1 MTGAERVRDIRGP
14 IADRLCLRT
23 RSGFQWVERLHRPGP
38 HYLGRAQLS
47 LLREAFPGAHVP
59 WAYSAA
65 VAVWPAVP
73 SPALLS
79 DRMLTSAFA
88 EDDPDWP
95 RTLRALG
102 ALAARVHRTPLTDEL
117 RAALPDR
124 SGGPAWLAEEAVAA
138 EVRAHRALLPLETA
152 PELAAA
158 AARPPASGPA
168 TLVHGRLSAGSCA
181 DGPVPLAWREAGIGD
196 PQRDLAHLLAE
207 IVEAAA
213 LVNCPAP
220 VARARVEAFLD
231 GYRDLAPAGLPP
243 LWDAVAR
250 RIVEHYAQ
258 GVWAGGDL
266 AGAAAALPSVE
277 RCWAELRPAGVA
289 HR

>member
-1 MTGAERVRDIRGP
+1 MTGSECVRDIRGP

-23 RSGFQWVERLHRPGP
+23 PSGFHWVERLHRPGP
-38 HYLGRAQLS
+38 QYLDAAQLSRLGRALP
-47 LLREAFPGAHVP
+47 AAHLPRVR
-59 WAYSAA
+59 SAA

-79 DRMLTSAFA
+79 DRMLAPAFA

-95 RTLRALG
+95 RILRVLG
-102 ALAARVHRTPLTDEL
+102 AQAARVHRAPLTEEL

-138 EVRAHRALLPLETA
+138 EVRAHRELLPLETA
-152 PELAAA
+152 PELCAA
-158 AARPPASGPA
+158 AARPPASAPA
-168 TLVHGRLSAGSCA
+168 TLVHGRFSAGSCA

-196 PQRDLAHLLAE
+196 PLRDLAHLVAE

-213 LVNCPAP
+213 LVNCPAA
-220 VARARVEAFLD
+220 VARARVDSFLD
-231 GYRDLAPAGLPP
+231 GYRDLAPADLAP

-266 AGAAAALPSVE
+266 AGAAAALPQVE
-277 RCWAELRPAGVA
+277 RYWTALRPADVA